1 MPTNDSSVQERLKFF
16 HALDLPPK
24 WEMQAELA
32 RRYTSIGVTRS
43 ALEIFERI
51 EMWEEVVQCLGMLG
65 RQEEGIE
72 VVREL
77 LEGKKV
83 EADVSVSVRRR
94 AGEQSSGASEAQQ
107 VMYRRMDRAREAK
120 LWCLLGDLEPSTA
133 LAHYAKAW
141 QVSASSSAR
150 AARSL
155 AGVHFTQQ
163 DFAQSA
169 KWLKL
174 ALRINPLYTRSW
186 FILGCCYMRLE
197 KWKEAAQC
205 FRRCTALDDED
216 MESWNNLASCY
227 LRMVAG
233 AGASAGSDA
242 VGIERM
248 GAQGGLPDILEAE
261 EEADRRELAEFL
273 DGMA

>member
-1 MPTNDSSVQERLKFF
+1 
-16 HALDLPPK
+16 
-24 WEMQAELA
+24 
-32 RRYTSIGVTRS
+32 
-43 ALEIFERI
+43 
-51 EMWEEVVQCLGMLG
+51 
-65 RQEEGIE
+65 
-72 VVREL
+72 
-77 LEGKKV
+77 
-83 EADVSVSVRRR
+83 
-94 AGEQSSGASEAQQ
+94 
-107 VMYRRMDRAREAK
+107 MYRRMDRAREAK

-216 MESWNNLASCY
+216 WAREQ
-227 LRMVAG
+227 RMNSFLSVA
-233 AGASAGSDA
+233 AGTDEPAKF
-242 VGIERM
+242 VEI
-248 GAQGGLPDILEAE
+248 IY
-261 EEADRRELAEFL
+261 
-273 DGMA
+273 